1 MELKGKQL
9 WDTMYRLMLIAD
21 FEKARREG
29 RWMTQE
35 QMVKLMREEFGI

>member
-1 MELKGKQL
+1 MEPKEKKL
-9 WDTMYRLMLIAD
+9 WDAICLLMLIAD
-21 FEKARREG
+21 SEKARREG